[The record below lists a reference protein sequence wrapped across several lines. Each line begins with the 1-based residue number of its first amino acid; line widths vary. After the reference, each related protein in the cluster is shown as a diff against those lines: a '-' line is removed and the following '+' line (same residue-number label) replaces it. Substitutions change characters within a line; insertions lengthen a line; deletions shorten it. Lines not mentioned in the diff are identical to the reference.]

1 MQKQYRADVVPLV
14 GAPQVERFTEGPC
27 MNDYAEFRHFR
38 YLLEIL
44 EQESLRSAAEIL
56 HTTAP
61 NICKQMQEFQG
72 HFHLRLYRRLRDN
85 RIARTKS
92 GTASIPIVR
101 DLLEHRDEVIA
112 VMQAIESREINTL
125 RLGSGTF
132 VDKELFHAAC
142 DFHRE
147 VLPSCVIKPEH
158 ADSSDLANEIVSGK
172 IHAALVTLPVNEFE
186 LRVEELRRDRLV
198 VCLRADHPLA
208 GKPFVRPA
216 ELSGNI
222 GVLYHP
228 ERHPEA
234 HAQMMERLRR
244 AGIRVG
250 EFSCASHPTDMQH
263 FVKEGFG
270 LTLIREGTEL
280 DPDLT
285 TRPIFGVDWTVDT
298 AFIYHRER
306 IPPTIP
312 VLVRHLRR
320 HIAISLKGKDPIEA
334 LGSPNLKNGGRKRPP
349 RSDKGDLEQLNL
361 LDWRDQA

>member
-1 MQKQYRADVVPLV
+1 MQQQYRADVVPLV
-14 GAPQVERFTEGPC
+14 GAPQDKRLTGGFR
-27 MNDYAEFRHFR
+27 MNDFAEFRHFK

-44 EQESLRSAAEIL
+44 LEENLRSAAENL

-61 NICKQMQEFQG
+61 NIYQQGQEFQE
-72 HFHLRLYRRLRDN
+72 HFHLRVYMKQRDN
-85 RIARTKS
+85 RIKRTKT
-92 GTASIPIVR
+92 GTACIPIAR
-101 DLLEHRDEVIA
+101 DLLAHRDEAIVA
-112 VMQAIESREINTL
+112 LQAIESGTVDTL

-132 VDKELFHAAC
+132 VDKELFHVAC
-142 DFHRE
+142 EFHRE

-158 ADSSDLANEIVSGK
+158 ADTSDLANEIVSGK
-172 IHAALVTLPVNEFE
+172 IHAALVTLPVNESD

-208 GKPFVRPA
+208 GKPFVKPA
-216 ELSGNI
+216 ELNGNI

-228 ERHPEA
+228 DRHPEA

-250 EFSCASHPTDMQH
+250 EFSSASHPTEMQH
-263 FVKEGFG
+263 LVKEGFG
-270 LTLIREGTEL
+270 MALIREGTEL
-280 DPDLT
+280 DTDLT

-312 VLVRHLRR
+312 ILVRHLRR
-320 HIAISLKGKDPIEA
+320 HISISLKGKDPTET
-334 LGSPNLKNGGRKRPP
+334 LGLPISKNDGRKRPK
-349 RSDKGDLEQLNL
+349 RSNGADSAQLNM
-361 LDWRDQA
+361 LDWREQA